1 MSKKKVHN
9 ISSDVDTS
17 KRVNNTKNKPRF
29 PLFKSLGELVL
40 LVVILA
46 VLSTYSNDILLVFFT
61 ADISITISEILNY
74 IFLVIGIGGSVL
86 ILVDNLS
93 GKQMIKNV
101 FSKILGFYKNFKVHW
116 KFHATFLTIVV
127 ALIVYS
133 QIIDYNSSNKLCGS
147 NGDIYY
153 CNSGDEV
160 VCENDLIPVF
170 DNKTYK
176 CVDNRTYR
184 HDYEHQEY
192 TYICT
197 EKYDENNNSKDE
209 LISAEKECLLSEI
222 TKEAETKL
230 ADIKKDIPTSYD
242 VRDKVAIKA
251 GVQGASSTCYLW
263 SETKALEIS
272 AQLKGVDYQFLLD
285 FEKEINNIKTLSP
298 TTGGIN
304 ESTCYGDE
312 CIPGSKKNIYISEFG
327 LTDSDLNPKDN
338 KYYPEF
344 SDKFKKYRNAY
355 FLLPDAYNI
364 FNDSSFIL
372 NSDEYLNLVTK
383 YMIMKYGASFIIS
396 TDENSYI
403 DKTVGH
409 QMTIIGWDDDKGSWL
424 VLNSWGNTWSNK
436 HLKSNGDGT
445 TWIKYSDKGW
455 SASGS
460 SIELLGQ

>member
-1 MSKKKVHN
+1 MSKKKIHN
-9 ISSDVDTS
+9 SSLDS
-17 KRVNNTKNKPRF
+17 NSFKRVNNTKDKPRF
-29 PLFKSLGELVL
+29 PLFKSLGEIVL
-40 LVVILA
+40 LIVILA
-46 VLSTYSNDILLVFFT
+46 VLSTYSSDILLFFFT
-61 ADISITISEILNY
+61 ADISITISEILDY
-74 IFLVIGIGGSVL
+74 IFLIIGLGGSVL

-101 FSKILGFYKNFKVHW
+101 FGKILGFYKNFKFHW
-116 KFHATFLTIVV
+116 KFHAAFLTIVV

-133 QIIDYNSSNKLCGS
+133 QITDYNSSNKLCGS

-184 HDYEHQEY
+184 HDYQHQEY

-197 EKYDENNNSKDE
+197 EKYDDESNSKDE
-209 LISAEKECLLSEI
+209 LIIAEKECLLNEI

-230 ADIKKDIPTSYD
+230 ADIKKDLPSSYD
-242 VRDKVAIKA
+242 VRDKVTIKA
-251 GVQGASSTCYLW
+251 GVQGVSSTCYLW

-272 AQLKGVDYQFLLD
+272 AQLKGLDYQFLLD
-285 FEKEINNIKTLSP
+285 FEKQINDIKTLSP
-298 TTGGIN
+298 DAGGTSD
-304 ESTCYGDE
+304 STCYGDE
-312 CIPGSKKNIYISEFG
+312 CIPGSRKNIYVSEFG
-327 LTDSDLNPKDN
+327 LTDSDLNLKDN

-344 SDKFKKYRNAY
+344 SDKFKKYRNSY
-355 FLLPDAYNI
+355 FLLPDAYDI
-364 FNDSSFIL
+364 YNDSSFIF
-372 NSDEYLNLVTK
+372 NTDEYSNLVTK

-396 TDENSYI
+396 TDENNYI

-409 QMTIIGWDDDKGSWL
+409 QMTIIGWDDSKNAWL
-424 VLNSWGNTWSNK
+424 VLNSWGDTWSNK

-445 TWIKYSDKGW
+445 TWIKYLDKGW
-455 SASGS
+455 STSGS

>member
-1 MSKKKVHN
+1 MK
-9 ISSDVDTS
+9 
-17 KRVNNTKNKPRF
+17 NNTKDKPRF
-29 PLFKSLGELVL
+29 PLFKSLGEIVL

-46 VLSTYSNDILLVFFT
+46 VLSTYSSDILLVFFT
-61 ADISITISEILNY
+61 ADISITISEMLDY
-74 IFLVIGIGGSVL
+74 VFLVIGLGGSIL

-93 GKQMIKNV
+93 GRRIIKNI

-116 KFHATFLTIVV
+116 KFHVAFLTIIV
-127 ALIVYS
+127 ALVVYS
-133 QIIDYNSSNKLCGS
+133 QITNYNNSNKLCGD

-170 DNKTYK
+170 DDKTYK

-197 EKYDENNNSKDE
+197 EKYDDEGNSKDE

-242 VRDKVAIKA
+242 VRDKVTIKA

-285 FEKEINNIKTLSP
+285 FEKEINDIKTLSP
-298 TTGGIN
+298 TTGGTN
-304 ESTCYGDE
+304 ENTCYGDE

-327 LTDSDLNPKDN
+327 LTDSDLNPKEN

-344 SDKFKKYRNAY
+344 SDKFKKYRNSY
-355 FLLPDAYNI
+355 FLLPDAYDI
-364 FNDSSFIL
+364 YNDSSFIF
-372 NSDEYLNLVTK
+372 NTDEYSNFVTK

-396 TDENSYI
+396 TDDNNYI

-409 QMTIIGWDDDKGSWL
+409 QMTIIGWDDSKKAWL
-424 VLNSWGNTWSNK
+424 VLNSWGNTWSNTPGNGN
-436 HLKSNGDGT
+436 LKSNGDGT

-460 SIELLGQ
+460 AIELLGQ